1 MRIST
6 RSLVEKMKVN
16 EVGDSWCII
25 KFNINTAD
33 TRFEMTRKIEG
44 TVSPKKLEGYTRG
57 GTDQQ
62 NHTL

>member
-6 RSLVEKMKVN
+6 GSLVEKMKVN

-25 KFNINTAD
+25 NINTGD

-44 TVSPKKLEGYTRG
+44 TVFPQET
-57 GTDQQ
+57 
-62 NHTL
+62 